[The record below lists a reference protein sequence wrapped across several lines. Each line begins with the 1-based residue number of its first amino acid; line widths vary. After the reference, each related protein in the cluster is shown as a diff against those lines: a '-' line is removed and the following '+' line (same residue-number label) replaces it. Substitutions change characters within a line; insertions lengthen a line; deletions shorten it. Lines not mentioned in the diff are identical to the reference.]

1 MTKRYKILVIDDSE
15 TNLYL
20 IKSIF
25 RDQKNISVFS
35 ESESSHALK
44 VVKKIRPDIILLDL
58 MMPEIDGFELLNQ
71 LKSNINFQ
79 NIPVI
84 ILSAYHDNVLINRAT
99 ELGAAGYIKKPVDIV
114 EIKNLIIQLLNEIS
128 INP

>member
-1 MTKRYKILVIDDSE
+1 MTKGYKILVIDDSE

-44 VVKKIRPDIILLDL
+44 VVKQIRPDIILLDL
-58 MMPEIDGFELLNQ
+58 MMPEIDGFELLKQ
-71 LKSNINFQ
+71 LKSNINFR
-79 NIPVI
+79 NIPVVI
-84 ILSAYHDNVLINRAT
+84 ISAYDDDVLINRAT
-99 ELGAAGYIKKPVDIV
+99 ELGAQVIL
-114 EIKNLIIQLLNEIS
+114 KNQLI
-128 INP
+128 